1 AGVLSY
7 SLREALWLCATG
19 TSDDLLVGYP
29 TVDRAA
35 LRELAGDEIARRHIT
50 IMIDSPEQLDLVDR
64 VLGAD
69 HPAIRV
75 CLELDVS
82 WRPLAH
88 RGLVHIGT
96 RRSPL
101 HTPEQASAF
110 ARTVLDRPGFRLVGL
125 MAYEG
130 QIAGLGD
137 APPGRPLRAAA
148 LRFVQRRSAA
158 ELTGRRAAVVAEI
171 NKLTPPEFVNRRGT
185 GSRA

>member
-1 AGVLSY
+1 MPHISAQARYDEATGHLDPPLAIIDRDRFDHNATDLVRRAAGRPIRVASKSIRCRHLLERVLAMPGYAGVLSY

-101 HTPEQASAF
+101 HTPEQ
-110 ARTVLDRPGFRLVGL
+110 R
-125 MAYEG
+125 
-130 QIAGLGD
+130 
-137 APPGRPLRAAA
+137 
-148 LRFVQRRSAA
+148 
-158 ELTGRRAAVVAEI
+158 
-171 NKLTPPEFVNRRGT
+171 
-185 GSRA
+185 